1 MENISKQS
9 WQTITPLYF
18 LMNVMQELQVPTS
31 QELILL
37 DSQVTVGS
45 QSLSRMKRVE
55 IWVGRLAMLGV
66 TMIVV
71 AIASDTMH

>member
-1 MENISKQS
+1 
-9 WQTITPLYF
+9 
-18 LMNVMQELQVPTS
+18 
-31 QELILL
+31 
-37 DSQVTVGS
+37 VGS